1 MMVGVGWHRMLL
13 LKNVSLGSL
22 SELNLDS
29 WLYQEF
35 VNKIIR
41 VSPVRPVFGSVFS
54 TS

>member
-1 MMVGVGWHRMLL
+1 MLL

-41 VSPVRPVFGSVFS
+41 VSRFGPFLVPSFQHHES
-54 TS
+54 